1 MRCANA
7 SITVVLLFEQKFLSL
22 GQMKQG
28 NETQQKGARTYHY
41 LWFDDARI
49 PFRMPIRT
57 NHLDKRHHD
66 ASVHGTRYSCCKNQY
81 TQGAHVA
88 GIWYRLSGTTYRQK
102 ESLGTTSHAKKA
114 VLQKNAKSRV
124 PRREAAKP
132 PKKALQT
139 LKKLSY
145 KTIQNVL

>member
-22 GQMKQG
+22 GQMKHG
-28 NETQQKGARTYHY
+28 NETRQKGTRTYHY

-66 ASVHGTRYSCCKNQY
+66 ASVHGTRYSCRKNQY

-102 ESLGTTSHAKKA
+102 
-114 VLQKNAKSRV
+114 
-124 PRREAAKP
+124 
-132 PKKALQT
+132 
-139 LKKLSY
+139 
-145 KTIQNVL
+145 

>member
-22 GQMKQG
+22 GQMKHG
-28 NETQQKGARTYHY
+28 NETRQKGTRTYHY

-139 LKKLSY
+139 LEKLSY
-145 KTIQNVL
+145 RTIQNVL

>member
-22 GQMKQG
+22 GQMKHG
-28 NETQQKGARTYHY
+28 NETRQKGTRTYHY

-145 KTIQNVL
+145 RTIQNVL

>member
-28 NETQQKGARTYHY
+28 NETQQKGTRTYHY

-139 LKKLSY
+139 LEKLSY
-145 KTIQNVL
+145 RTIQNVL